1 MAGTQIVLHR
11 YDNANNQNKDETRNL
26 GLQSIV
32 ARENEIVAELI
43 NDASRQ
49 GQVASQINQDIRR
62 MNSIMSTLNW
72 AANTIFNI
80 IQDAY
85 MADTTKTQKFVDI
98 QRGALEQA
106 R

>member
-1 MAGTQIVLHR
+1 MGTQIILHS
-11 YDNANNQNKDETRNL
+11 YDSATTQNKDETRNL

-43 NDASRQ
+43 SDASRQ

-98 QRGALEQA
+98 QKGALDQA
-106 R
+106 K

>member
-11 YDNANNQNKDETRNL
+11 YDTANNQNKDETRNL

-98 QRGALEQA
+98 QKGALEQA
-106 R
+106 K

>member
-11 YDNANNQNKDETRNL
+11 RDDSSIENKDETRNL
-26 GLQSIV
+26 GLQSIIN
-32 ARENEIVAELI
+32 RENEIVSELI
-43 NDASRQ
+43 YDASRQ

-72 AANTIFNI
+72 AANTIFYI

-85 MADTTKTQKFVDI
+85 MADTTKTQKFIDV
-98 QRGALEQA
+98 QKKALELS
-106 R
+106 

>member
-11 YDNANNQNKDETRNL
+11 YDNASTQNKDETTNL

-32 ARENEIVAELI
+32 NRENEIVAELI

-49 GQVASQINQDIRR
+49 GQVAAQINQDIRR

-72 AANTIFNI
+72 AANAIFNI

-85 MADTTKTQKFVDI
+85 MADTTKTQKFIDV
-98 QRGALEQA
+98 QKGALEQA
-106 R
+106 K

>member
-11 YDNANNQNKDETRNL
+11 HDDASIQNKDETRNL

-32 ARENEIVAELI
+32 NRENEIVAELI

-72 AANTIFNI
+72 AANAIYNI

-85 MADTTKTQKFVDI
+85 MADTSKTQKLVDV
-98 QRGALEQA
+98 QKGALEQIK
-106 R
+106 

>member
-11 YDNANNQNKDETRNL
+11 RDDSSVENKDETRNL
-26 GLQSIV
+26 GLQSIIN
-32 ARENEIVAELI
+32 RENEIVAELI
-43 NDASRQ
+43 YDASRQ

-72 AANTIFNI
+72 AANTIFYI

-85 MADTTKTQKFVDI
+85 MADTTKTQKFIDV
-98 QRGALEQA
+98 QKKALELS
-106 R
+106 